1 MKRVYILV
9 SGRVQGVFFRRF
21 VMHNAVRLN
30 VNGYVKNLGD
40 GKVEAIFEGNNE
52 QVDELIELCKQG
64 PIGSKVEN
72 VDIKEEKDKKEFSN
86 FEVRY

>member
-1 MKRVYILV
+1 MKRIYILI

-21 VMHNAVRLN
+21 VMHNAVRLGI
-30 VNGYVKNLGD
+30 NGYVKNLGD
-40 GKVEAIFEGNNE
+40 GKVEAVLEGNNK

-72 VDIKEEKDKKEFSN
+72 VDTKEEKYKGEFNS
-86 FEVRY
+86 FEVRH

>member
-1 MKRVYILV
+1 MKRVYILI

-40 GKVEAIFEGNNE
+40 GKVEAVLEGGDE
-52 QVDELIELCKQG
+52 RVDELVELCKQG
-64 PIGSKVEN
+64 PIGSRIEN
-72 VDIKEEKDKKEFSN
+72 VDLKEEKYKGEFSN
-86 FEVRY
+86 FEVRH

>member
-1 MKRVYILV
+1 MKRVYILI

-21 VMHNAVRLN
+21 VIHNAMRLN

-40 GKVEAIFEGNNE
+40 GKIEAVLEGSEE
-52 QVDELIELCKQG
+52 QVDELIKLCKQG
-64 PIGSKVEN
+64 PIGAKIES
-72 VDIKEEKDKKEFSN
+72 VDIKEEKYKGEFSN